1 MNTNEVKMYYSTFV
15 ITIASNFGIMIEHNR
30 AIPLL
35 FKIPGEDIDVA
46 YTGDKSKRVLGL
58 TVIYKNKLYEFPMYI
73 KCLPYSAG
81 ILGYKLNHNTEY
93 LEKEIKKHRLNVM
106 LEIDVFESKL
116 LKTKEEIM
124 SFKDD
129 GSEFFNAIFKDTVN
143 KRLQMI
149 TLEVPMYTKFENKY
163 IIITHRNNV
172 YHVAFP
178 FDRKLSLNEINQI
191 STRVFDKLLR
201 AKIRLKLI
209 DDFMF
214 NMLSREYN
222 LDSDIDPEDLTNFI
236 FDISVV
242 PNLDNLNL
250 DKIRKA
256 MSKKDKK

>member
-1 MNTNEVKMYYSTFV
+1 MSTNEVKMYYSTFV
-15 ITIASNFGIMIEHNR
+15 ITLATNFGI
-30 AIPLL
+30 AIDKNNSIPIL
-35 FKIPGEDIDVA
+35 FKMLGEDINVPSTDN
-46 YTGDKSKRVLGL
+46 KNKRVLGL

-73 KCLPYSAG
+73 KCLPYSLG
-81 ILGYKLNHNTEY
+81 ILGYRLNHTTEY
-93 LEKEIKKHRLNVM
+93 LEEEIKKHRVNAV

-129 GSEFFNAIFKDTVN
+129 SGEFFNVIFKDTVN
-143 KRLQMI
+143 KKLQMI

-178 FDRKLSLNEINQI
+178 FDKKLSLNEINQI

-256 MSKKDKK
+256 MKKKDKK